1 MLRKCKTC
9 GFLDSASSKCRLTGR
24 QKDPNADYC
33 SEHNDSPYKC
43 MRCGSIMLD
52 PNIDIIDGEA
62 YIFCDRCFNEV
73 LGCAGCENAK
83 ECLFETD
90 PSPLPKLV
98 QQQIRQG
105 NSIFTTTIRNPARM
119 DITCVKCG
127 CYEHPT
133 DPSKLGQC
141 LREQGWCSKYNGTRD
156 FPLKSMEGKT
166 ENGTD

>member
-1 MLRKCKTC
+1 MWRKCKSC
-9 GFLDSASSKCRLTGR
+9 GFYSPTQNVCLLTKR
-24 QKDPNADYC
+24 KREPQDTC
-33 SEHNDSPYKC
+33 SDFNNNPSKC
-43 MRCGSIMLD
+43 MRCSSITLA
-52 PNIDIIDGEA
+52 PIIDLIDGEA
-62 YIFCDRCFNEV
+62 YVFCEQCATAV

-83 ECLFETD
+83 ECAFETD

-98 QQQIRQG
+98 QQQVRQG
-105 NSIFTTTIRNPARM
+105 NSVFSTTIRNPARM

-141 LREQGWCSKYNGTRD
+141 LREQGWCIKYNGTRD

-166 ENGTD
+166 ENDTD